1 MNFKKQMKSIQTNLP
16 WSIQDRREKLQEK
29 QKTAYILSGKR
40 YFAPT
45 ILILGLLLLFLFAG
59 MMLQSIDPTAGI
71 LDIGI
76 LSVLLFG
83 LLTGTI
89 VIFCSLWL
97 QEILWEPFKIFRKQ
111 FHQHFNQ
118 LTSWQQCIIYFSV
131 FFLSLYAVIW
141 TLSLLL

>member
-1 MNFKKQMKSIQTNLP
+1 MKPIQTNLP
-16 WSIQDRREKLQEK
+16 WSIQDRREERLEK

-40 YFAPT
+40 YFVPT
-45 ILILGLLLLFLFAG
+45 TLILGLLLLFLFAG
-59 MMLQSIDPTAGI
+59 MILQSIDSTAGI

-111 FHQHFNQ
+111 FHQHFTQ

>member
-1 MNFKKQMKSIQTNLP
+1 MKTIQTNIP
-16 WSIQDRREKLQEK
+16 WPIQDRPGE
-29 QKTAYILSGKR
+29 LSEGHKIANVLPGKIS
-40 YFAPT
+40 FAPT
-45 ILILGLLLLFLFAG
+45 ILILGLLLSFLLAG
-59 MMLQSIDPTAGI
+59 TTLQTLDPAAGI

-89 VIFCSLWL
+89 VISCSLWL
-97 QEILWEPFKIFRKQ
+97 QEILWKPFKVFRKQ

-131 FFLSLYAVIW
+131 FFLWLYAAIW
-141 TLSLLL
+141 TLSIVL